1 MKTPRIYKQGS
12 DHEICLQEPSSGSA
26 DPVAI
31 CKEGL
36 GPRRGCVVWHRRG
49 TTSLLLA
56 QRATPRCPLVFRPAN
71 KSRNHCSQ
79 QPRWKYLCVCVWCV
93 CVLASNLA
101 PVTQHTWAARPFLS
115 AGASSSSQGPGRR
128 MKREQMVWGC
138 SEILAPRAVSS
149 AARASWRAQHAQDQR
164 GLSEDPEGDLRGVLM
179 ASALGWSLGRSGD
192 LWRMM
197 ESTRTSSGTRSA
209 TTL

>member
-1 MKTPRIYKQGS
+1 M
-12 DHEICLQEPSSGSA
+12 
-26 DPVAI
+26 AI
-31 CKEGL
+31 FKEGL
-36 GPRRGCVVWHRRG
+36 GPRWGCVRWHRRG
-49 TTSLLLA
+49 TMSLLLA

-71 KSRNHCSQ
+71 KSRAHCSQ
-79 QPRWKYLCVCVWCV
+79 QPRWKYLCVCACV
-93 CVLASNLA
+93 CALASNLA
-101 PVTQHTWAARPFLS
+101 LVTQHTWAARPFLS
-115 AGASSSSQGPGRR
+115 AGASSSSQGPRRR

-138 SEILAPRAVSS
+138 SEIPAPRAVSS
-149 AARASWRAQHAQDQR
+149 AARALWRAQHAQDQR
-164 GLSEDPEGDLRGVLM
+164 GLSEDPGGDDPRGVLM